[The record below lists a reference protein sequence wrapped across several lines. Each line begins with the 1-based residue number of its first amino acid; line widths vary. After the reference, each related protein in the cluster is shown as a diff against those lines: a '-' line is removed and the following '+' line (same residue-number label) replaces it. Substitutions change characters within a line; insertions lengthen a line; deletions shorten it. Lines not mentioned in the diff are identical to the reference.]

1 MRQFSTT
8 VQNIIDSGDI
18 KYFFLIKLELGVGS
32 NYYLTSL
39 PYDISFE
46 GNIYQG
52 DGGLFEVDE
61 PNFSN
66 ILDREAYKIVI
77 TDLTDTLKNEFDNN
91 VIGKDIT
98 VRLGFL
104 DSNNS
109 PLLSPD
115 DVVFIYKG
123 YVDKPVVDIDWE
135 SKLAVIEGS
144 SPMADLDGTNVL
156 FSSKNGMDQ
165 VNTNDTTFDNI
176 YDDGEVTIKWGKK

>member
-1 MRQFSTT
+1 MRQFSST
-8 VQNIIDSGDI
+8 VQTIIDSGYI
-18 KYFFLIKLELGVGS
+18 RYFFLIKLELS
-32 NYYLTSL
+32 TTYYLCSL
-39 PYDISFE
+39 PYDVDFE
-46 GNIYQG
+46 GDTYIG

-66 ILDREAYKIVI
+66 ILDREAYKVVI
-77 TDLTDTLKNEFDNN
+77 TDLTDQMKAEFDNN
-91 VIGKDIT
+91 VIGKTIT

-104 DSNNS
+104 DANNS
-109 PLLSPD
+109 PILTSD

-123 YVDKPVVDIDWE
+123 FIDKPVIDIDWE